1 MNMPAPIGAT
11 GFIKGLPVDVRD
23 KLLSRGQLRTFAKG
37 QLIQQRGDRAREF
50 WFVKSGYVQ
59 IGRYGVDGQLTLFAL
74 LGPTET
80 FGELAFLG
88 NFDRTVD
95 AIAGS
100 DAKLFRIGQAEFQ
113 SLIDADA
120 SAARLLLQTMAH
132 TVQHAFNLVE
142 AGRSQSVPQRL
153 ALALLQ
159 LDGGQGINADIRITQ
174 QELADLVGVSRVS
187 LGKALKQMEREG
199 FLECGYNNIRVSNR
213 AAIEALTG

>member
-1 MNMPAPIGAT
+1 MTTPIGAT
-11 GFIKGLPVDVRD
+11 GFIKGLPADVRN
-23 KLLSRGQLRTFAKG
+23 KLLERGQLQRFAKG
-37 QLIQQRGDRAREF
+37 QLIQQRGDKAREF
-50 WFVKSGYVQ
+50 WYVKSGYVQ

-100 DAKLFRIGQAEFQ
+100 DAELFRIGQAEFQ

-132 TVQHAFNLVE
+132 TIQQAFDLVE

-153 ALALLQ
+153 ALVLLQ
-159 LDGGQGINADIRITQ
+159 LHGNRDDGADIRITQ
-174 QELADLVGVSRVS
+174 QEL
-187 LGKALKQMEREG
+187 
-199 FLECGYNNIRVSNR
+199 
-213 AAIEALTG
+213 